1 MKTLKE
7 LRQDAGLTQQ
17 ELANLVSMV
26 LPVSRETVANW
37 ENKNVCPE
45 YPIVKRLAE
54 IFVQPVDK
62 IYEIFYHKDTEVK

>member
-62 IYEIFYHKDTEVK
+62 IYEIFYHKDEVAQ